1 MNNYKNGCAQ
11 YRSAET
17 EKPCVCPN
25 QCTISVFPKEI
36 SVAMAYVPFQQWCD
50 VYECDKALCQGT
62 VFPVLDLP
70 FMGVRQR

>member
-1 MNNYKNGCAQ
+1 MNNYRNSYAP
-11 YRSAET
+11 YRSFEGNDSAECYCAVKPFPT
-17 EKPCVCPN
+17 EV
-25 QCTISVFPKEI
+25 

-50 VYECDKALCQGT
+50 VYNSDKALCQGT

>member
-1 MNNYKNGCAQ
+1 MNNYRNSYAP
-11 YRSAET
+11 YRSSGVNSDTECCPTLKPFPAE
-17 EKPCVCPN
+17 V
-25 QCTISVFPKEI
+25 

-50 VYECDKALCQGT
+50 VYNSDKALCQGT

>member
-1 MNNYKNGCAQ
+1 MNNYKNSYAVYRNSETQGLCECQCQCA
-11 YRSAET
+11 
-17 EKPCVCPN
+17 
-25 QCTISVFPKEI
+25 ISVFPSEI

-50 VYECDKALCQGT
+50 IYECDKALCQGT